1 MKLISD
7 QRSIVLGAMKVE
19 FFSYGE
25 MSFLC
30 MSIDFFD
37 ITFDY

>member
-1 MKLISD
+1 MK
-7 QRSIVLGAMKVE
+7 ME